1 MFGYDEEE
9 PAASTSAAPLRLD
22 RQQRRRAWE
31 RSLDLSSSSSSS
43 SSEQFRYVC
52 CTVTLKKSELSR
64 RSHLIEFYQPRRG
77 ESLHKVPAQRKRSCL
92 RYIECG
98 RRDVL
103 FFSLT
108 HIHIRTRRKMRTR
121 RRKRTVW
128 SREKRKASPSKAEG
142 NLSSRTRRILN
153 NISTVYDIM
162 DSSGS
167 IFTIPLATS
176 QQSPS
181 SSWTFRAARANY

>member
-1 MFGYDEEE
+1 M
-9 PAASTSAAPLRLD
+9 
-22 RQQRRRAWE
+22 
-31 RSLDLSSSSSSS
+31 SSSSSSS

-121 RRKRTVW
+121 RRKR
-128 SREKRKASPSKAEG
+128 KASPSKAEG